1 MILFFVFIWHF
12 SGVILPKK
20 CGQKWEIGHIGSI
33 YRSQGF
39 QAFCTLWS
47 MSAVLFLAQ
56 LDFRSLGLHV
66 ILCLLSSLGLDLIG
80 TFNLWL
86 FLSGFPMR
94 FSSLSSLVS
103 CNTMPQCLFSL
114 VKSFLILI

>member
-103 CNTMPQCLFSL
+103 CNTMPHSAFSAL
-114 VKSFLILI
+114 QRVFSF